1 MTELSDIVVT
11 RKISASAEE
20 LFDAWTDPHHPGGPW
35 FGSKRAILNPVA
47 DGLFYHA
54 VEHEGRIWPHYGR
67 FIQLNRPHR
76 IEHTWVSEATKGIE
90 TVVAITFESAGDAVE
105 VTLRHSGTPDD
116 EMGRRHKDGWTWVL
130 SMLAERFESRT
141 AEKSGR

>member
-54 VEHEGRIWPHYGR
+54 E
-67 FIQLNRPHR
+67 
-76 IEHTWVSEATKGIE
+76 E
-90 TVVAITFESAGDAVE
+90 TVGNRVQ
-105 VTLRHSGTPDD
+105 
-116 EMGRRHKDGWTWVL
+116 DG
-130 SMLAERFESRT
+130 AF
-141 AEKSGR
+141 